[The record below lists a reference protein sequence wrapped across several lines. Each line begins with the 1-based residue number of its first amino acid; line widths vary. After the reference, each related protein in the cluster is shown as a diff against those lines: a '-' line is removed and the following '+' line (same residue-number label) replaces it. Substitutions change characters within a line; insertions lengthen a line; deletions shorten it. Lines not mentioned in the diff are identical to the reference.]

1 MDGLCRASH
10 AAVDIGVQVKDARH
24 GAVLGDNPPMRWGWI
39 ALAVIAALVLGL
51 VGCAATM
58 LPAVRLDPS
67 LGPSPPPALLGP
79 LGTDPAVATRE
90 DWEQRR
96 APFLRAAF
104 AEQVYG
110 PFPRNAAP
118 ARVLSRDAIHY
129 RRLAESA
136 TIEQWSV
143 AVGDADTPLHFNM
156 IVVLPRNARDPVP
169 VIVMQNFC
177 GNRAAFRDAP
187 DQIAGPLTPVMSA
200 CESDWM
206 APLIE
211 IPLGRHISVPP
222 YADILARGY
231 GVAMFYAGDVVGDE
245 QESARLGLER
255 IYGADAPR
263 AGAIAAWAWL
273 YTQAYDVLAADA
285 RVDARRVA
293 IWGHSRNGKA
303 ALYAAAMDPR
313 IAAVIAHQSGR
324 GGASLSRSG
333 EGETIAQMMEQ
344 YPWWFPPAFAEAPR
358 DPALDQHQ
366 LLALIAPRPVFLGN
380 GQRDAWSDPH
390 GAWQAACAASPAWT
404 LYGLMGLEQ
413 GDMRTPNT
421 AARLQYFTRP
431 GLHGITSAD
440 WRAFLDFLDA
450 QMR

>member
-1 MDGLCRASH
+1 
-10 AAVDIGVQVKDARH
+10 
-24 GAVLGDNPPMRWGWI
+24 
-39 ALAVIAALVLGL
+39 
-51 VGCAATM
+51 
-58 LPAVRLDPS
+58 
-67 LGPSPPPALLGP
+67 
-79 LGTDPAVATRE
+79 
-90 DWEQRR
+90 
-96 APFLRAAF
+96 LRAAF

-118 ARVLSRDAIHY
+118 ARVLARDTIQY
-129 RRLAESA
+129 RRLADVA
-136 TIEQWSV
+136 IIEQWSV

-156 IVVLPRNARDPVP
+156 VVVLPRTAQGPVP
-169 VIVMQNFC
+169 LIVMQNFC

-187 DQIAGPLTPVMSA
+187 DQIAGPLTPVMWA
-200 CESDWM
+200 CDAEWV

-211 IPLGRHISVPP
+211 APFGRHISVPP

-245 QESARLGLER
+245 PESARLGLER
-255 IYGADAPR
+255 IYGEDAPR

-273 YTQAYDVLAADA
+273 YTQAYDVLAGDA
-285 RVDARRVA
+285 RIDARRVA

-324 GGASLSRSG
+324 GGASLSRSE
-333 EGETIAQMMEQ
+333 EGESIAQMMGA
-344 YPWWFPPAFAEAPR
+344 YPWWFPPAFTDAPH

-380 GQRDAWSDPH
+380 AGRDAWSDPH
-390 GAWQAACAASPAWT
+390 GAWQAARAASPAWA
-404 LYGLMGLEQ
+404 LYGATGLDQ
-413 GDMRTPNT
+413 ADMRTPN
-421 AARLQYFTRP
+421 AGAQLQYFTRS
-431 GLHGITSAD
+431 GLHGVTSAD